1 MRGRAS
7 GKRSIDSAAMGGEQK
22 PVHHRL
28 GRGGKKPIVII
39 GTVVVFFV
47 VLSMTGLGH
56 SHNHVERDMPA
67 HAALSGRG
75 ARRHRPEADHFAR
88 ARAGGGLHGA
98 HGLRDRYRAH
108 DSATHRVG
116 SGDRHERA
124 HDASF
129 GHAIDDAIETTAKT
143 WMHEVVDPI
152 VDTLHDSAQHGG
164 RGGAGA
170 RHHGRGADDAS
181 FSETSLL
188 AGAERAA
195 EAAGGLAHLTHA
207 ARDAAH
213 LDRDTDGLLNDV
225 SESESSFSRFG
236 DADDPAAKLAEL
248 KSGLNPARGAR
259 DGAFDPRLVW
269 HPPPRG
275 DRTISHDPSHR
286 HDSTSM
292 HSAGVVA
299 GDRDASRAGRARD
312 DERREDED
320 ENVLTSVD
328 AFDDEDAF
336 RDDDDGDAFRADT
349 RTVDRSTAATSGVLL
364 SCERCS
370 HHGTCAL
377 GGDCQCAAMFE
388 GKACR
393 ITRALARPDPAETKH
408 TASRLDPVLSGF
420 ARGFGGSMTLTREN
434 APAKL
439 EAHPLASGAAA
450 HNAAIAADERLEV
463 EDDWTRDEN
472 DENDARTKRAR
483 VYDDGR
489 IADSDDASLTSD
501 PLPAPAKFGKITRS
515 TRERLPERGPFDE
528 SVLSRCA
535 LVGRGSLHA
544 SARPADALGFE
555 VDAHDAV
562 FRFGDDPVVGY
573 ENVVGSRTTFRFVV
587 DDSDTNPRSQYL
599 GEAQPRD
606 EKKTKTSKP
615 VTRPG
620 STVAGDEGFVKREE
634 DGVSVSSVS
643 RKEKDGPT
651 KTVRFVRDS
660 VSFKR
665 YLAARLAKPELEIHV
680 AHPNFLA
687 WVDGAVRGSAKGSPS
702 PELYGALVAAHKCR
716 EVNLYGFQTRAGAAD
731 AAERAGEIARESDES
746 DARDDGERV
755 FDALERNLGTASDSG
770 LGAAATPSLDPLEWA
785 VLTRMA
791 RSGVLHFAEPCVVEC
806 AESAAA
812 CDACE
817 ADPESSRIARAAVG
831 RARAAGNADADGA
844 VDDSE
849 KSIGASL
856 DHWMSG
862 VAGTFAHSGFE
873 RAEHERKGGSDG
885 VSTASV
891 ASAVFARGVSARL
904 DDDTEAYATDR
915 FGGAAAADRSDLP

>member
-39 GTVVVFFV
+39 GTVVGFFV

-98 HGLRDRYRAH
+98 HGLRDRYPAH

-129 GHAIDDAIETTAKT
+129 GHAIDDAIETTAKA

-152 VDTLHDSAQHGG
+152 VDTLHDSAERGA

-181 FSETSLL
+181 FSEASLL
-188 AGAERAA
+188 SGVERAA
-195 EAAGGLAHLTHA
+195 DAAGGLAHLAHA

-213 LDRDTDGLLNDV
+213 LDRTSIAARDVSARDTDGLSND
-225 SESESSFSRFG
+225 ESERSFSRFG
-236 DADDPAAKLAEL
+236 DADDPAAKFAEL
-248 KSGLNPARGAR
+248 ASGLNPARGAR
-259 DGAFDPRLVW
+259 EGAADPRLVW

-275 DRTISHDPSHR
+275 EHDPER
-286 HDSTSM
+286 HSVGT
-292 HSAGVVA
+292 VV
-299 GDRDASRAGRARD
+299 DNDDASRAGRAERD
-312 DERREDED
+312 DDGTQDDDRTSAVED
-320 ENVLTSVD
+320 VSTTSVD

-336 RDDDDGDAFRADT
+336 RDDDDDDEDAFRADT

-393 ITRALARPDPAETKH
+393 ITRALGGDPAETKR
-408 TASRLDPVLSGF
+408 TASGPDPVLSGF
-420 ARGFGGSMTLTREN
+420 ARGFGGDMTLTREN

-439 EAHPLASGAAA
+439 EARPLASGTAA

-463 EDDWTRDEN
+463 EDDWTKNGDSR
-472 DENDARTKRAR
+472 DARL
-483 VYDDGR
+483 DDGR
-489 IADSDDASLTSD
+489 VDDGVDGSDASLTSD
-501 PLPAPAKFGKITRS
+501 PSPAALAKFGKITPS

-528 SVLSRCA
+528 TVLSRCA

-606 EKKTKTSKP
+606 EKGATSKP

-620 STVAGDEGFVKREE
+620 STVAGDGRDGDDEGFAKREDSRE
-634 DGVSVSSVS
+634 VS
-643 RKEKDGPT
+643 RKDEDGPT

-680 AHPNFLA
+680 AHPDFLA
-687 WVDGAVRGSAKGSPS
+687 WVDGAVRGSAKGSGSPS

-716 EVNLYGFQTRAGAAD
+716 EVNLYGFRM
-731 AAERAGEIARESDES
+731 
-746 DARDDGERV
+746 
-755 FDALERNLGTASDSG
+755 SDSG

-791 RSGVLHFAEPCVVEC
+791 SGGVLHFAEPCAVAC
-806 AESAAA
+806 AASAAA
-812 CDACE
+812 CDACD
-817 ADPESSRIARAAVG
+817 ADPESSRIARAAIG
-831 RARAAGNADADGA
+831 RARAAGTADADGA

-873 RAEHERKGGSDG
+873 RPKHEREGGSDG

-891 ASAVFARGVSARL
+891 ASAVFARGVSERL
-904 DDDTEAYATDR
+904 DDDTDAYATDRDR

>member
-7 GKRSIDSAAMGGEQK
+7 EKRSIDSAAMGGEQK

-39 GTVVVFFV
+39 GTVVGFFV

-98 HGLRDRYRAH
+98 HGLPDRYPAH

-129 GHAIDDAIETTAKT
+129 GHAIDDAIETTAKA

-152 VDTLHDSAQHGG
+152 VDTLHDSAERGA

-181 FSETSLL
+181 FSEASLL
-188 AGAERAA
+188 SGVERAA
-195 EAAGGLAHLTHA
+195 DAAGGLAHLAHA

-213 LDRDTDGLLNDV
+213 LDRTSIAASGVSARDTDGLSND
-225 SESESSFSRFG
+225 ESESSFSRFG
-236 DADDPAAKLAEL
+236 DADDPAAKFAEL
-248 KSGLNPARGAR
+248 ASGLNPARGAR
-259 DGAFDPRLVW
+259 EGAADPRLVW

-275 DRTISHDPSHR
+275 EHDPERHSVGTVVDNNVDNNAERDDDGTQDDDRTSAVEDV
-286 HDSTSM
+286 ST
-292 HSAGVVA
+292 
-299 GDRDASRAGRARD
+299 
-312 DERREDED
+312 
-320 ENVLTSVD
+320 TSVD

-336 RDDDDGDAFRADT
+336 RDDDDDEDASFRADT

-393 ITRALARPDPAETKH
+393 ITRALGGDPAETKR
-408 TASRLDPVLSGF
+408 TASGPDPVLSGF

-439 EAHPLASGAAA
+439 EARPLASGTAA

-463 EDDWTRDEN
+463 EDDWTKNGDSR
-472 DENDARTKRAR
+472 DARI
-483 VYDDGR
+483 DDGR
-489 IADSDDASLTSD
+489 VDDSDGSDGSDASLASD
-501 PLPAPAKFGKITRS
+501 PSPAAPAKFGKITPS

-528 SVLSRCA
+528 TVLSRCA

-573 ENVVGSRTTFRFVV
+573 ENVAGSRATFRFVV

-599 GEAQPRD
+599 GEARPRD
-606 EKKTKTSKP
+606 EKGATSKP

-620 STVAGDEGFVKREE
+620 SFTVAGDGRDAEGSRDGDDEGFAKREDSRE
-634 DGVSVSSVS
+634 VS
-643 RKEKDGPT
+643 RKDEDGPT

-680 AHPNFLA
+680 AHPDFLA
-687 WVDGAVRGSAKGSPS
+687 WVDGAVRGSAKGSGSPS

-716 EVNLYGFQTRAGAAD
+716 EVNLYGFQM
-731 AAERAGEIARESDES
+731 
-746 DARDDGERV
+746 
-755 FDALERNLGTASDSG
+755 SDSG

-791 RSGVLHFAEPCVVEC
+791 SIGVLHFAEPCAVAC
-806 AESAAA
+806 AASAAA
-812 CDACE
+812 CDACD
-817 ADPESSRIARAAVG
+817 ADPESSRIARAAIG

-873 RAEHERKGGSDG
+873 RPEHEHEREGGSDD

-891 ASAVFARGVSARL
+891 ASAVFARGVSERL
-904 DDDTEAYATDR
+904 DDDTDAYATDRDR

>member
-1 MRGRAS
+1 M
-7 GKRSIDSAAMGGEQK
+7 
-22 PVHHRL
+22 
-28 GRGGKKPIVII
+28 
-39 GTVVVFFV
+39 
-47 VLSMTGLGH
+47 
-56 SHNHVERDMPA
+56 
-67 HAALSGRG
+67 
-75 ARRHRPEADHFAR
+75 
-88 ARAGGGLHGA
+88 
-98 HGLRDRYRAH
+98 
-108 DSATHRVG
+108 
-116 SGDRHERA
+116 
-124 HDASF
+124 
-129 GHAIDDAIETTAKT
+129 
-143 WMHEVVDPI
+143 
-152 VDTLHDSAQHGG
+152 
-164 RGGAGA
+164 
-170 RHHGRGADDAS
+170 
-181 FSETSLL
+181 
-188 AGAERAA
+188 
-195 EAAGGLAHLTHA
+195 
-207 ARDAAH
+207 
-213 LDRDTDGLLNDV
+213 
-225 SESESSFSRFG
+225 
-236 DADDPAAKLAEL
+236 AEL

-275 DRTISHDPSHR
+275 EHTISHDPSHR
-286 HDSTSM
+286 HDSTPM
-292 HSAGVVA
+292 HGAGVVA
-299 GDRDASRAGRARD
+299 GDRDASRASKIPARD

-336 RDDDDGDAFRADT
+336 RDDDDDAFRADT
-349 RTVDRSTAATSGVLL
+349 RTVDRPPAATSGVLL

-388 GKACR
+388 ER
-393 ITRALARPDPAETKH
+393 RAASRARSRAGPGGDETYGD
-408 TASRLDPVLSGF
+408 RLDPVLSRF

-450 HNAAIAADERLEV
+450 HNAPKAADERLEV
-463 EDDWTRDEN
+463 EDDWTQDEN
-472 DENDARTKRAR
+472 DENNARTARAR

-606 EKKTKTSKP
+606 EKKTKTSNP

-620 STVAGDEGFVKREE
+620 TTVAGDEGFVKREE

-687 WVDGAVRGSAKGSPS
+687 WVDGAVRGGGGGLASPS
-702 PELYGALVAAHKCR
+702 SPARSSPAQCR
-716 EVNLYGFQTRAGAAD
+716 EVNLYGFRTRAGAAD
-731 AAERAGEIARESDES
+731 TVERAGEIAREGDES
-746 DARDDGERV
+746 DARDDDATWAARTEPRDGVGLRARRRRRPPGPARV
-755 FDALERNLGTASDSG
+755 GRAGAP
-770 LGAAATPSLDPLEWA
+770 AAACTL
-785 VLTRMA
+785 R
-791 RSGVLHFAEPCVVEC
+791 RPCVVG
-806 AESAAA
+806 APRAPRRATPA
-812 CDACE
+812 K
-817 ADPESSRIARAAVG
+817 SRVLPDRQG
-831 RARAAGNADADGA
+831 RRRARARGWERGRGRRRGRLG
-844 VDDSE
+844 E
-849 KSIGASL
+849 EHRRLL
-856 DHWMSG
+856 DHWMS
-862 VAGTFAHSGFE
+862 VAAVHSGFE
-873 RAEHERKGGSDG
+873 RAEHERKGRSDD

-891 ASAVFARGVSARL
+891 ARRSRRAARL

>member
-1 MRGRAS
+1 
-7 GKRSIDSAAMGGEQK
+7 MGGEQK

-39 GTVVVFFV
+39 GTVVGFFV

-98 HGLRDRYRAH
+98 HGLRDRYPAH

-129 GHAIDDAIETTAKT
+129 GHAIDDAIETTAKA

-152 VDTLHDSAQHGG
+152 VDTLHDSAERGA

-181 FSETSLL
+181 FSEASLL
-188 AGAERAA
+188 SGVERAA
-195 EAAGGLAHLTHA
+195 DAAGGLAHLAHA

-213 LDRDTDGLLNDV
+213 LDRTSIAARGVSARDTDGLSND
-225 SESESSFSRFG
+225 ESESSFSRFG
-236 DADDPAAKLAEL
+236 DADDPAAKFAEL
-248 KSGLNPARGAR
+248 ASGLNPARGAR
-259 DGAFDPRLVW
+259 EGAADPRLVW

-275 DRTISHDPSHR
+275 EHDPERHSVGTSVDTNVDNNAERDDDGTQDDDRTSAVEDV
-286 HDSTSM
+286 ST
-292 HSAGVVA
+292 
-299 GDRDASRAGRARD
+299 
-312 DERREDED
+312 
-320 ENVLTSVD
+320 TSVD

-336 RDDDDGDAFRADT
+336 RDDDDDEDAFRADT

-393 ITRALARPDPAETKH
+393 ITRALGGDPAETKR
-408 TASRLDPVLSGF
+408 TASGPDPVLSGF
-420 ARGFGGSMTLTREN
+420 ARGFGGDMTLTREN

-439 EAHPLASGAAA
+439 EARPLASGTAA

-463 EDDWTRDEN
+463 EDDWTKNGDSR
-472 DENDARTKRAR
+472 DARI
-483 VYDDGR
+483 DDGR
-489 IADSDDASLTSD
+489 VDDGVDGSDASLTSD
-501 PLPAPAKFGKITRS
+501 PSPAALAKFGKITPS
-515 TRERLPERGPFDE
+515 TRDRLPERGPFDE
-528 SVLSRCA
+528 TVLSRCA

-606 EKKTKTSKP
+606 EKGATSKP

-620 STVAGDEGFVKREE
+620 STVAGDGRDDEGFAKREDSRE
-634 DGVSVSSVS
+634 VS
-643 RKEKDGPT
+643 RKFEDGPT

-680 AHPNFLA
+680 AHPDFLA
-687 WVDGAVRGSAKGSPS
+687 WVDGAVRGSAKGSGSPS

-716 EVNLYGFQTRAGAAD
+716 EVNLYGFQM
-731 AAERAGEIARESDES
+731 
-746 DARDDGERV
+746 
-755 FDALERNLGTASDSG
+755 SDSG

-791 RSGVLHFAEPCVVEC
+791 SGGVLHFAEPCAVAC
-806 AESAAA
+806 AASAAA
-812 CDACE
+812 CDACD
-817 ADPESSRIARAAVG
+817 ADPESSRIARAAIG

-873 RAEHERKGGSDG
+873 RPKHEREREGGSDG

-891 ASAVFARGVSARL
+891 ASAVFARGVSERL
-904 DDDTEAYATDR
+904 DDDTDAYATDRDR